1 MSIRIDGTN
10 TAANPG
16 ITGADA
22 DTGLQFGTD
31 EVSIVTGGTDRVTV
45 DGSGNVGISTSS
57 PTSPL
62 EVHSDI
68 GTNIIAKS
76 TNGNGGFLNY
86 SGLASNG
93 TTTFS
98 VNHNGTIY
106 TAGGLNF
113 GSVTSPVTSQTLD
126 DYEEGTWT
134 PVISAGTVTINSSHY
149 IKIGNIVHLSTLLQN
164 FSNIGS
170 TSQITIVGLPFTRR
184 ADTQAVSAVFYR
196 YIDNGTY
203 TQLAALMNTTSI
215 VFYAMNPGTG
225 AIYAPLNYQ
234 HLTST
239 TNSQLRF
246 SMTYVTD

>member
-1 MSIRIDGTN
+1 MTIKINGTN
-10 TAANPG
+10 TTAQPS
-16 ITGADA
+16 ITGTDT
-22 DTGLQFGTD
+22 DTGLVYGTD
-31 EVSIVTGGTDRVTV
+31 EVKIVTGGTDRVTV
-45 DGSGNVGISTSS
+45 DSSGNLGISTSS

-62 EVHSDI
+62 EVHSGS

-134 PVISAGTVTINSSHY
+134 PTASLGTCNVVRAVY
-149 IKIGNIVHLSTLLQN
+149 VKIGNFVKVAAVLNSFSEATSTI
-164 FSNIGS
+164 SVSIE
-170 TSQITIVGLPFTRR
+170 GLPFT
-184 ADTQAVSAVFYR
+184 DGVS
-196 YIDNGTY
+196 DGT
-203 TQLAALMNTTSI
+203 AAGSAMSKGCARVTPI
-215 VFYAMNPGTG
+215 VY
-225 AIYAPLNYQ
+225 
-234 HLTST
+234 LTSDRLQFYG
-239 TNSQLRF
+239 NSTANSWIELRY
-246 SMTYVTD
+246 SDLDAGHVIYLQASWRI

>member
-1 MSIRIDGTN
+1 MTIRIDGTN
-10 TAANPG
+10 TTANPG
-16 ITGADA
+16 ITGTDT
-22 DTGLQFGTD
+22 DTGLVYGTD
-31 EVSIVTGGTDRVTV
+31 EVKIVTGGTDRVTV
-45 DGSGNVGISTSS
+45 DSSGNVGISTSS

-62 EVHSDI
+62 EVHSGS

-134 PVISAGTVTINSSHY
+134 PTPTLGAASTSEGSYV
-149 IKIGNIVHLSTLLQN
+149 KIGSYVYVAGYIGFANITSTTTMV
-164 FSNIGS
+164 IGN
-170 TSQITIVGLPFTRR
+170 LPFTIEHR
-184 ADTQAVSAVFYR
+184 ATGGVFSSYTDAGR
-196 YIDNGTY
+196 TPNACYAIPNTTNLRFYASGGPSTVYHALRHID
-203 TQLAALMNTTSI
+203 LAAAGNQFFFGI
-215 VFYAMNPGTG
+215 GYR
-225 AIYAPLNYQ
+225 
-234 HLTST
+234 
-239 TNSQLRF
+239 TNS
-246 SMTYVTD
+246 